1 MKRRIEDQGFDGNQ
15 GGDKTMP
22 GKMIDI
28 EAPDGATFQGFLAV
42 PDNGSGAGVIVLQE
56 IFGINYFM
64 RETCHRLTAN
74 TKKR

>member
-1 MKRRIEDQGFDGNQ
+1 
-15 GGDKTMP
+15 
-22 GKMIDI
+22 MIDI

-64 RETCHRLTAN
+64 RETCHRLAAN
-74 TKKR
+74 TKK